1 MSKTNKTMSFE
12 ARASTTKA
20 PSGFIN
26 LSYSEAVNGIEA
38 ALFELT
44 DLFSS
49 ENENKFSDLGRL
61 FNK

>member
-1 MSKTNKTMSFE
+1 MSFE